1 MTLEE
6 IRKEID
12 EIDPMIRSLLMKR
25 LDCAYRVA
33 EAKNASGDLR
43 VYRADRE
50 EEILARL
57 SEAVPPEKRAGYL
70 AVVKKIMQAS
80 RMLQYG
86 LLYDWNEGLFETLVG
101 EIAVPED
108 AARVKV
114 RLTRP
119 NRPNS
124 MSEILSMIGDYG
136 YNMERMELAAENRE
150 NGTVTFELS
159 ILGNLNETNMK
170 KLMFQL
176 SMECLDFSIEAVDR
190 DI

>member
-12 EIDPMIRSLLMKR
+12 AIDPRIRALLMER

-33 EAKNASGDLR
+33 EAKNISGDLR
-43 VYRADRE
+43 VYRPDRE

-57 SEAVPPEKRAGYL
+57 SEEVPESKKAGYL
-70 AVVKKIMQAS
+70 AVVRKIMQAS
-80 RMLQYG
+80 RMYQYG
-86 LLYDWNEGLFETLVG
+86 LLYDWNEGLFDPLIGDIT
-101 EIAVPED
+101 VPGN
-108 AARVKV
+108 ASRVRV
-114 RLTRP
+114 RLSRP

-136 YNMERMELAAENRE
+136 YNMELMELIEANRE
-150 NGTVTFELS
+150 EGTVTFELT

-176 SMECLDFSIEAVDR
+176 SMESLEFSIEAVG
-190 DI
+190 